1 MAYDFDLIAR
11 RYDRMN
17 HLMTCYTD
25 VLWRRRAVRS
35 LLKNRNSGRYLDVAT
50 GTGDMAKAIL
60 QYAGSGSS
68 LVGVDLSRQM
78 LKLAKKKLEGLN
90 CELLQADAECLPF
103 EDGSFD
109 GVSVS
114 FGVRNFVHLQQGLS
128 EMCRVLKPG
137 GRLVLL
143 ELSYPDNSFLLS
155 LYKLYACK
163 IIPWVGG
170 IVSGDRKAY
179 EYLPASILKFPKQDG
194 MNPLLKKAGFSQV
207 KHSSM
212 TFGVCRMYVCEKVS

>member
-11 RYDRMN
+11 RYDSMN

-35 LLKNRNSGRYLDVAT
+35 LLKNRNCGRYLDVAT

-103 EDGSFD
+103 EDGAFD

-137 GRLVLL
+137 GRMVLL
-143 ELSYPDNSFLLS
+143 ELSYPDNSFLFS

-170 IVSGDRKAY
+170 VVTGDRKAY

-194 MNPLLKKAGFSQV
+194 MFSLLKKAGFSQV